1 MLKAGRTQT
10 LTVNRI
16 SDYGLYL
23 IDDEQNEVLLPNR
36 YVSLANKV
44 GDTLE
49 VFVYHDSED
58 RLVATTETPKLR
70 EGEAG
75 FLRVSMLISWF
86 FWTDNRTETKLC
98 VHIFMNGGITVR
110 ITFTLQI
117 DFHTPIAVNSIVRM
131 IYFLNL
137 CLDFGFKGI
146 IIRLPV
152 FPVVVIS
159 IWAYTQPSKQPAN
172 AKFIMILFDESI
184 SL

>member
-1 MLKAGRTQT
+1 MQIYNSAVIAYFMICKEQ
-10 LTVNRI
+10 I
-16 SDYGLYL
+16 SEIRAPFSIDFICCEILLQL
-23 IDDEQNEVLLPNR
+23 IIE
-36 YVSLANKV
+36 Y
-44 GDTLE
+44 
-49 VFVYHDSED
+49 FM
-58 RLVATTETPKLR
+58 
-70 EGEAG
+70 
-75 FLRVSMLISWF
+75 RVSMLISWF

-137 CLDFGFKGI
+137 CLDFGFNGI
-146 IIRLPV
+146 IICLPV

>member
-1 MLKAGRTQT
+1 MKSVHHFR
-10 LTVNRI
+10 
-16 SDYGLYL
+16 
-23 IDDEQNEVLLPNR
+23 
-36 YVSLANKV
+36 
-44 GDTLE
+44 
-49 VFVYHDSED
+49 
-58 RLVATTETPKLR
+58 
-70 EGEAG
+70 
-75 FLRVSMLISWF
+75 LISSAVKFCFSLLSNTLCGFPCSYPGF

-117 DFHTPIAVNSIVRM
+117 NFHTPIAVNSIVRM

-159 IWAYTQPSKQPAN
+159 IWAYIQPSKQPAN